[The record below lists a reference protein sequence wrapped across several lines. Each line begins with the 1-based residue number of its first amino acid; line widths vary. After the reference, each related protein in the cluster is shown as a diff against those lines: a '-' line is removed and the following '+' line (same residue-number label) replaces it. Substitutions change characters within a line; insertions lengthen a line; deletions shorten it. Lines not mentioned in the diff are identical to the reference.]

1 MTIEENSIDE
11 YAKSS
16 WKCRVVRIFN
26 AIQNVVK
33 FKFYLVTRRG
43 GTLDIITKNYIE
55 LFQIIKK
62 LN

>member
-43 GTLDIITKNYIE
+43 GTLDIITKNYI
-55 LFQIIKK
+55 
-62 LN
+62 